1 MDRRIF
7 AILGVTVIETAMR
20 LLYRHIGIDPFL
32 YTLIARTV
40 QAGLILGIAADNTGM
55 KTGSFKKEIFF
66 GIICTA
72 VFGTLVLSA
81 DIISRFVLHVGV
93 LGMLLKKQAPSNP
106 VLFFFVGCLFGP
118 FVEELYFR
126 GLVQSMARQY
136 IPAFAAVA
144 VSSVFF
150 ASMHGG
156 FSVVQLA
163 GGIMFGVIYEWRG
176 SIWAGYIFH
185 VAANIGIWLY
195 PYLWPWLI
203 AQRLF

>member
-1 MDRRIF
+1 MDRRIY
-7 AILGVTVIETAMR
+7 AILGVTVVEIAMR

-32 YTLIARTV
+32 YTLIARSV
-40 QAGLILGIAADNTGM
+40 QAGLILGVARDDSGM
-55 KTGSFKKEIFF
+55 KTGSFKKEIYF

-81 DIISRFVLHVGV
+81 DIISRLALHAGV
-93 LGMLLKKQAPSNP
+93 LGMLLRKQVVSNP
-106 VLFFFVGCLFGP
+106 VLFFFTGCLLGP

-126 GLVQSMARQY
+126 GMVQTVARQY

-150 ASMHGG
+150 ASMHGS

-163 GGIMFGVIYEWRG
+163 GGIMFGIIYELRG
-176 SIWAGYIFH
+176 SIWAGFIFH

-195 PYLWPWLI
+195 PYLWPWLN